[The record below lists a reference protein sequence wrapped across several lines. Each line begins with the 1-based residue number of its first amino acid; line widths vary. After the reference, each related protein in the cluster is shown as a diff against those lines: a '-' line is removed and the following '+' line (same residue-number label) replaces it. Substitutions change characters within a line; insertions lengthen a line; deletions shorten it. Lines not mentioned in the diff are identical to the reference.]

1 MVSCISSRLSVRSHL
16 TTCVTGLCVVFAAEK
31 KRKISMIPPW
41 CHAVSST
48 HVCYYFCLLCTV
60 KQPSQ
65 GLAVFD
71 LGLTAHRRSPRPDTT
86 PPPSDV
92 KLRPAGPL
100 WLYRRRTADKTQGWV
115 VPLLQ
120 ICHWLPP
127 PPQPTPGRGP
137 GAPGGP
143 QPLMQR
149 AQGWVWQPSCFHS
162 FSIPV
167 WCSCSN
173 CCQILP
179 ANNWLLLESDADQNV
194 DRSRFPT
201 IRRTPG
207 SRKVLKSVQN
217 SRVCIGTRVSH
228 FYHSWNRRSVG
239 QQVLSYSL

>member
-127 PPQPTPGRGP
+127 PPTNS
-137 GAPGGP
+137 
-143 QPLMQR
+143 
-149 AQGWVWQPSCFHS
+149 WTWT
-162 FSIPV
+162 
-167 WCSCSN
+167 
-173 CCQILP
+173 
-179 ANNWLLLESDADQNV
+179 
-194 DRSRFPT
+194 RSP
-201 IRRTPG
+201 RRTTTADATSARLGLAAILFSQLLHP
-207 SRKVLKSVQN
+207 RLV
-217 SRVCIGTRVSH
+217 
-228 FYHSWNRRSVG
+228 
-239 QQVLSYSL
+239 